1 MRLERG
7 HHTHTKAGSQPR
19 SEHTPGPS
27 VSPLRGG
34 GGGHRNILLGR
45 PEPRQRNEV
54 SEPRARPVPLI
65 SPRPKSGS
73 PGERLPTQNQQ
84 TASRPIRF
92 GEIITHCCKFR
103 RHLSLISTI

>member
-34 GGGHRNILLGR
+34 GVTEIFSSGALSRGR
-45 PEPRQRNEV
+45 ETRCLSPP
-54 SEPRARPVPLI
+54 ARPVPLI

-84 TASRPIRF
+84 TAPRPIRF
-92 GEIITHCCKFR
+92 GEIIAHCCKFR